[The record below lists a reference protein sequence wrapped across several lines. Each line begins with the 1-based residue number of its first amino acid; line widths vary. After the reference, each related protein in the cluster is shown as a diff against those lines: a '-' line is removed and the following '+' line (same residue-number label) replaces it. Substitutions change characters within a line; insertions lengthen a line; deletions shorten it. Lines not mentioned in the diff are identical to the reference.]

1 MCRQYQ
7 ARTVGDPVAAEY
19 ILAGPLL
26 ISHLKTDYQHVYCHF
41 ITCIFFNAFA
51 KLKLL
56 HHNVGRNKFIE
67 DVWSV
72 RCVCTLP
79 LAWCFPYLH
88 SVSES
93 GLLITS
99 FAVHERQ
106 KSRRARYPKVRTGC
120 ISCKLLIMF
129 PIGSLL
135 PFMRLVLLL
144 IGPQASECGLRQHHG
159 RMLII
164 TENGTSNA
172 MRRSPVVRDV

>member
-1 MCRQYQ
+1 MYH
-7 ARTVGDPVAAEY
+7 TSSLV
-19 ILAGPLL
+19 L
-26 ISHLKTDYQHVYCHF
+26 
-41 ITCIFFNAFA
+41 
-51 KLKLL
+51 
-56 HHNVGRNKFIE
+56 
-67 DVWSV
+67 
-72 RCVCTLP
+72 
-79 LAWCFPYLH
+79 PYLH

-99 FAVHERQ
+99 FAVHERP

-120 ISCKLLIMF
+120 ISCKLIMF
-129 PIGSLL
+129 PIGSFL
-135 PFMRLVLLL
+135 PFTRVVLLL